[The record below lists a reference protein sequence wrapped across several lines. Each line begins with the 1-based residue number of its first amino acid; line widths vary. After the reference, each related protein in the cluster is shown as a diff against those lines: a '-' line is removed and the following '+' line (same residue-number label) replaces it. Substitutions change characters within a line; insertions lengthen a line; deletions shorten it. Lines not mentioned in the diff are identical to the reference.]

1 MAAFGLEF
9 LGCLVLHHK
18 RHVHP
23 IQQAKWRRQA
33 RKALCMVEDAALMVM
48 IIRLARLTHVYV
60 LSFFFSVQV
69 AQVITHIS
77 PLVFS
82 SVTVLFQPSPALRI
96 EIGVIFV
103 IGVNELLFLA
113 RNVACLEFLS
123 DVRVKRRQYVMAAA
137 GTVRTI
143 RR

>member
-33 RKALCMVEDAALMVM
+33 RRALCMVEDAALMVL

-60 LSFFFSVQV
+60 LSFFLLSTSRSGHYPHIPPCFLVGHCSFPT
-69 AQVITHIS
+69 ITCTAH
-77 PLVFS
+77 
-82 SVTVLFQPSPALRI
+82 
-96 EIGVIFV
+96 
-103 IGVNELLFLA
+103 
-113 RNVACLEFLS
+113 
-123 DVRVKRRQYVMAAA
+123 
-137 GTVRTI
+137 
-143 RR
+143 